1 MDKTTG
7 GLTYWLALRDSWTTK
22 TLTQRRRLLETLPQS
37 ESARVDWWL
46 VAEARDKQ
54 IPPPGAWPVCM
65 WMTGRGWGKTRTGA
79 EEARRRVVDEG
90 CKRLALVAPTAAD
103 ARDVMVEG
111 ESGVLSVC
119 RRVGLS
125 VLYEPSKR
133 RITWP
138 DYGAIAT
145 TYSADEPE
153 RLRGPQHD
161 FAWCDELA
169 AWRYP
174 EAWDMLM
181 LGLRLGAN
189 PQCIVTTTPKPRRII
204 RQLIEDSAVVVI
216 RGATYENRANLAPAF
231 FSQIVRAYEDTTLG
245 QQEIYGELLTDM
257 PGALWTRD
265 LIQRAGEPEE
275 LDRIVVA
282 IDPAGSMT
290 EDSDETGIVVAGMLD
305 DRLYVLEDASGRY
318 TPKGWAR
325 RAIDLYERWEADRIV
340 AETNFG
346 GDMVQ
351 ATLEAVQP
359 GIPFTKVTA
368 SRGKKRR
375 AEPVAAV
382 YEQGRAFHCGVFR
395 DLEDQMCSF
404 TEDADWS
411 PDRMD
416 ALVWAARNLLDHS
429 WMPRVVSIEL

>member
-1 MDKTTG
+1 
-7 GLTYWLALRDSWTTK
+7 
-22 TLTQRRRLLETLPQS
+22 
-37 ESARVDWWL
+37 
-46 VAEARDKQ
+46 
-54 IPPPGAWPVCM
+54 M

-181 LGLRLGAN
+181 LGLRLGKN

-204 RQLIEDSAVVVI
+204 RQLIEDPEVVVV
-216 RGATYENRANLAPAF
+216 RGATYENRANLAPTF

-265 LIQRAGEPEE
+265 LIQRAEEPEE

-290 EDSDETGIVVAGMLD
+290 EDSDETGIVVVGIFD
-305 DRLYVLEDASGRY
+305 DRLYELEDASGRY

-325 RAIDLYERWEADRIV
+325 RAIDLYEKWEADRVI

-351 ATLEAVQP
+351 ATLEAVEP
-359 GIPFTKVTA
+359 GIPFTKITA

-416 ALVWAARNLLDHS
+416 ALVWAVRDLLENAMIPS
-429 WMPRVVSIEL
+429 VIRIEF